1 MVGLLICIPTIDVN
15 KILANK
21 PKKKSSVRNSNAAL
35 VRSEA
40 DSNRCRRFCRPLVK
54 PLAHQTIVV
63 KHTMYVITECK
74 YIWFLSKYKIFH
86 DIFLFITFLA
96 Q

>member
-21 PKKKSSVRNSNAAL
+21 QKKAALKINAAL

-63 KHTMYVITECK
+63 KHTTYVITECK

>member
-21 PKKKSSVRNSNAAL
+21 QKKAALKINAAL

-40 DSNRCRRFCRPLVK
+40 D
-54 PLAHQTIVV
+54 II
-63 KHTMYVITECK
+63 Y
-74 YIWFLSKYKIFH
+74 
-86 DIFLFITFLA
+86 
-96 Q
+96 